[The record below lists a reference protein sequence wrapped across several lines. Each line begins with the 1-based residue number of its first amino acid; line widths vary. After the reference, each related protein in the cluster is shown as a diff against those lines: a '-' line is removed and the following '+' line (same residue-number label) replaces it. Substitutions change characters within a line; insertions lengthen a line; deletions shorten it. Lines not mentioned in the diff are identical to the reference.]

1 MSLAAEKRQNG
12 QMTDGVEPPE
22 SHVLRYIDRD
32 EFDLILYDPKVAA
45 RAKEILKLAESVSTW
60 GDLRRLQA
68 TTSPELVDPILA
80 CLWDQWNDGA
90 WEFGFGFDEDDPDMP
105 TISDRD
111 ALMTAFPD
119 ERPLTVTTT
128 DEDGPIFMDPFDPV
142 AMGVPEGLQGYYVEQ
157 SGTLSV
163 WNAPNA
169 DDLAEIRQV
178 AEELGWKFEEGNYG
192 EIPHF
197 V

>member
-1 MSLAAEKRQNG
+1 
-12 QMTDGVEPPE
+12 MTDEVELPE

-32 EFDLILYDPKVAA
+32 EFDLILYDPKVAE
-45 RAKEILKLAESVSTW
+45 RAKEILNLAESVSTW
-60 GDLRRLQA
+60 GDLRRFLV

-80 CLWDQWNDGA
+80 SLWDQWNDGP
-90 WEFGFGFDEDDPDMP
+90 WEFGFGFDEDDPDIP
-105 TISDRD
+105 TIRDRD
-111 ALMTAFPD
+111 ALLTAFPD

-142 AMGVPEGLQGYYVEQ
+142 AMGVPEELRGYYVEQ

-163 WNAPNA
+163 WNAPKA

-178 AEELGWKFEEGNYG
+178 VEELGWKLEEGNYG

-197 V
+197 A